1 MRNVA
6 FILLLVAVLGCKND
20 NGKNS
25 VSPADMTMKPV
36 TVPAKDPKDLKIP
49 SACEMIGEAEIQK
62 ILSIAG
68 ASVNIK
74 EADDPGNLTTRS
86 CFFKWDDPATPN
98 AGILIQILTNPVYSE
113 YPEYI
118 SKFVSSKLTDGE
130 TVMGNDNP
138 SIFKKFKSGNTVGA
152 YSFEQGKAYWN
163 LNNDYLFMLAF
174 NVSTLKED
182 QLVKATEAIV
192 AEVNKNFASK
202 AGM

>member
-6 FILLLVAVLGCKND
+6 FILLLVAVFGCKND
-20 NGKNS
+20 NGNNS

-62 ILSIAG
+62 ILNIAG

-74 EADDPGNLTTRS
+74 EADDPGNMTTRS

-130 TVMGNDNP
+130 TMMGSDKP
-138 SIFKKFKSGNTVGA
+138 SIFKKFKSGNTIGA

-174 NVSTLKED
+174 NVSTLSED
-182 QLVKATEAIV
+182 KMLQAAEAIV
-192 AEVNKNFASK
+192 AEVNKNFATK
-202 AGM
+202 ASM